1 MYRASWGQLLA
12 FNSKPQR
19 LITDANLFS
28 SKGVIGLGNG
38 VRSSSS
44 SATSTT
50 PKHSKPKLLP
60 AAEEMTRF
68 PDLTKPDPILDT
80 KVVSHVSPTVKHPY
94 SATIIHHTPRFGS
107 SIEPFPSTSVEQ
119 SITKSEDGD
128 SSKSI
133 EEGWEKENIRGRKRR
148 SKQDG
153 DHKIDA
159 QRQEIANARMLYPKQ
174 FLQKLHRYPLIV
186 KRVVQQTPK
195 GRQASFFAL
204 VVVGNGDGV
213 MGVGQ
218 GKDSE
223 NIGAAQTKAYA
234 DAFKSLDTVE
244 RFENRTIFTEIHHK
258 LGATQV
264 TMWPRPAGFGLAV
277 NPYIHRICKAA
288 GIRDLSAKVIGS
300 RNPMQVVKT
309 TMMMLQGGSAPLG
322 FGDGV
327 GGKITRL
334 EAKEG
339 IRPKEVVE
347 RERGRKLIEGSGWL

>member
-1 MYRASWGQLLA
+1 MR
-12 FNSKPQR
+12 
-19 LITDANLFS
+19 
-28 SKGVIGLGNG
+28 
-38 VRSSSS
+38 
-44 SATSTT
+44 
-50 PKHSKPKLLP
+50 H
-60 AAEEMTRF
+60 F

-80 KVVSHVSPTVKHPY
+80 KVVSHLPPTVKHPY
-94 SATIIHHTPRFGS
+94 SATVIHHLPRFGS
-107 SIEPFPSTSVEQ
+107 SIDGASSLPSRSPP
-119 SITKSEDGD
+119 SGSEDT
-128 SSKSI
+128 SRTKTTEELW
-133 EEGWEKENIRGRKRR
+133 EEGNVRGGRR
-148 SKQDG
+148 RRNQEEEQKM
-153 DHKIDA
+153 DA
-159 QRQEIANARMLYPKQ
+159 QQREAAEARLPYPKH
-174 FLQKLHRYPLIV
+174 FLQKLHRYPLIT

-204 VVVGNGDGV
+204 VVVGNGNGV

-223 NIGAAQTKAYA
+223 SVGAAQTKAYA

-244 RFENRTIFTEIHHK
+244 RFENRTIFTQVHHK
-258 LGATQV
+258 LGATQI

-277 NPYIHRICKAA
+277 NPYIHQMCKAA

-300 RNPMQVVKT
+300 RNGMQVVKT
-309 TMMMLQGGSAPLG
+309 TMMMLQGGNAPLG

-327 GGKITRL
+327 GGKGKRL